1 MTYNF
6 YQYLSVRIEKNKKL
20 LIARKNA
27 SDQSNHN
34 QSANQSQENI
44 SRSQCELELKTS
56 SLKRGKTLV
65 TKPPVFWRNH
75 NANQSNPG
83 LLTTFPIKDCFQT
96 AFAPTNMS
104 FFLSFLLY
112 IDNMPNALWLWD
124 VSKLCLTALLLQT
137 SSVRGQLMHLS

>member
-65 TKPPVFWRNH
+65 TEPPVF
-75 NANQSNPG
+75 
-83 LLTTFPIKDCFQT
+83 
-96 AFAPTNMS
+96 
-104 FFLSFLLY
+104 
-112 IDNMPNALWLWD
+112 
-124 VSKLCLTALLLQT
+124 
-137 SSVRGQLMHLS
+137 